1 MHASSK
7 LKNLAKGIK
16 IDKLIL
22 AHYPQIYTV
31 MEEGKNAA
39 RDILDENS
47 LRFDLLNMRQIF
59 KPYF

>member
-16 IDKLIL
+16 MDKLIL

-31 MEEGKNAA
+31 MEKNAA

-59 KPYF
+59 KPYI